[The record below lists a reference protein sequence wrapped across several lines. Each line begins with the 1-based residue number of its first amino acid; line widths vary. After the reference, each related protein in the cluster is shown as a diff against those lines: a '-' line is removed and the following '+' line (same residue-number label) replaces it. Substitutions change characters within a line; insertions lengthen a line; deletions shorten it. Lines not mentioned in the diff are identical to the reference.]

1 MKPTLFNAAISL
13 VPGTQ
18 VSYNGTTL
26 IWHEYKE
33 PPVTE
38 TELSAELQRLITE
51 YEAKEYQRL
60 RAPEYPPITEYIDG
74 VVKGDQ
80 AQIDKYI
87 ADCLAVKAKYPK
99 VSELN

>member
-1 MKPTLFNAAISL
+1 VKPLLIDAAVNL
-13 VPGTQ
+13 VPGAQ
-18 VSYNGTTL
+18 VSYDGTTL

-33 PPVTE
+33 PPVTDA
-38 TELSAELQRLITE
+38 ELNAELQRLITE
-51 YEAKEYQRL
+51 YDSNNYQRL

-99 VSELN
+99 

>member
-1 MKPTLFNAAISL
+1 MKPTLFTAAINL
-13 VPGTQ
+13 VPGAQ
-18 VSYNGTTL
+18 VSDDGTTL

-33 PPVTE
+33 PPVTDA
-38 TELSAELQRLITE
+38 ELNVELQRLITE
-51 YEAKEYQRL
+51 YDSNNYQRL

-99 VSELN
+99 

>member
-1 MKPTLFNAAISL
+1 MKPTLFTAAINL
-13 VPGTQ
+13 VPGAQ

-26 IWHEYKE
+26 IWHEYKK
-33 PPVTE
+33 PPVTDA
-38 TELSAELQRLITE
+38 ELNAELQRLITE
-51 YEAKEYQRL
+51 YEEKNYQRL

-99 VSELN
+99 

>member
-1 MKPTLFNAAISL
+1 MKPSLINAAVSL
-13 VPGTQ
+13 VPRAQ
-18 VSYNGTTL
+18 VSYDGTTL

-33 PPVTE
+33 PPVTDA
-38 TELSAELQRLITE
+38 ELNAELQRLITK
-51 YEAKEYQRL
+51 YDLNNYQRL

-99 VSELN
+99 